1 MRCPAPL
8 LPLLLVGTHQG
19 LMHLGWSSPLLRSYG
34 DDLLTLPIVLSLM
47 DELAYWS
54 GNRLSPKRRWFFV
67 LIGWIWFSA
76 LFEGLLPI
84 YFEEMVSD
92 PADILAYG
100 LGGCLYVLLSPSG
113 STPIPKKA

>member
-1 MRCPAPL
+1 
-8 LPLLLVGTHQG
+8 
-19 LMHLGWSSPLLRSYG
+19 MHLGWSSPLLRSYG

-54 GNRLSPKRRWFFV
+54 GSRISPKRRWLLA

-92 PADILAYG
+92 PADVLAYG
-100 LGGCLYVLLSPSG
+100 LGGCLYVLLSP
-113 STPIPKKA
+113 